1 MPSVSRLCVYC
12 GSSTG
17 NDPAYA
23 AAARQLGRSMTARQL
38 DLVYGGG
45 HIGLMGLVA
54 EEVLAGGRE
63 VTGVITEHLMDREVG
78 HDGLTELVVVADMP
92 ARKDAMFRRAD
103 AFVALPG
110 GVGTMEEL
118 FEVLC
123 WRYLGLHPKPVGLL
137 NVSGYYDHLVA
148 FLERATADG
157 FLRASDLVVTD
168 DVDALL
174 DAIVAGMAEA
184 A

>member
-1 MPSVSRLCVYC
+1 MASR
-12 GSSTG
+12 GI
-17 NDPAYA
+17 
-23 AAARQLGRSMTARQL
+23 

-45 HIGLMGLVA
+45 HVGLMGQVA
-54 EEVLAGGRE
+54 EEVMRGGGE
-63 VTGVITEHLMDREVG
+63 VVGVITDHLMDREVA
-78 HDGLTELVVVADMP
+78 HHGLTELVVVADMP
-92 ARKDAMFRRAD
+92 ARKEAMFRRAD

-137 NVSGYYDHLVA
+137 NVCGYYDHLLA
-148 FLERATADG
+148 FLDRAISDG
-157 FLRASDLVVTD
+157 FLRHDDLVVTD
-168 DVDALL
+168 DVGQLL
-174 DAIVAGMAEA
+174 DSLTAAISEA